1 MAQQNPI
8 TGSFGAVAAAD
19 AAGVHVAGL
28 NKSFGANHV
37 LRGIDLD
44 VAPGEVVCLIGPSG
58 SGKSTL
64 LRCVNLLEKPD
75 SGVVTVGEFTVTDED
90 VDLDLLRR
98 HVGMVFQQF
107 NLFPH
112 LSVLENCTVAQLKVL
127 KRGKAEAVDIAR
139 RQLARVGL
147 AELEDRYPDQL
158 SGGQQQRVALA
169 RAMAPRP
176 PLILLDE
183 PFGALDAS
191 LRSGLRRDVRQALK
205 EDGATAVLVTH
216 DQSEALSMADRAA
229 VMRAGRLRQLGT
241 PDEVYAHP
249 ADAWVAAFVGEASLL
264 PLLDVTGPERDGG
277 RRIGRT
283 ALGPVP
289 LHGARAATAVPGDL
303 VVVRPEHVRGTLD
316 PTVDVDGVEAARV
329 WTPATVVD
337 VDYRGHDSVATVQ
350 LADGT
355 RAQARVEGALPPLDA
370 ACGVRLAGPCAV
382 VAPGE

>member
-90 VDLDLLRR
+90 VDLDVLRR

-127 KRGKAEAVDIAR
+127 KRGKAEAADIAR

-158 SGGQQQRVALA
+158 SGGQQQRVAIARALCMKPRIMLFDEPTSALDPEMVKEVLDTMIDLA
-169 RAMAPRP
+169 REGMTM
-176 PLILLDE
+176 LC
-183 PFGALDAS
+183 
-191 LRSGLRRDVRQALK
+191 
-205 EDGATAVLVTH
+205 VTH
-216 DQSEALSMADRAA
+216 EMEFARAVADRVIFMDKGVIVEEGAPDA
-229 VMRAGRLRQLGT
+229 FFGNPQNDRLRNFLGQI
-241 PDEVYAHP
+241 A
-249 ADAWVAAFVGEASLL
+249 
-264 PLLDVTGPERDGG
+264 
-277 RRIGRT
+277 
-283 ALGPVP
+283 
-289 LHGARAATAVPGDL
+289 
-303 VVVRPEHVRGTLD
+303 
-316 PTVDVDGVEAARV
+316 
-329 WTPATVVD
+329 
-337 VDYRGHDSVATVQ
+337 
-350 LADGT
+350 
-355 RAQARVEGALPPLDA
+355 
-370 ACGVRLAGPCAV
+370 
-382 VAPGE
+382 

>member
-90 VDLDLLRR
+90 VDLDVLRR

-127 KRGKAEAVDIAR
+127 KRGKAEAADIAR

-158 SGGQQQRVALA
+158 SGGQQQRVAIARSLINDPYIILA
-169 RAMAPRP
+169 DEATGN
-176 PLILLDE
+176 LDTKTSHE
-183 PFGALDAS
+183 IMDMLQRLNDAGKTIIMVTHEDDIAEHAK
-191 LRSGLRRDVRQALK
+191 RIIRMRDGQII
-205 EDGATAVLVTH
+205 EDGP
-216 DQSEALSMADRAA
+216 SPRMIAA
-229 VMRAGRLRQLGT
+229 AKAAQ
-241 PDEVYAHP
+241 DSS
-249 ADAWVAAFVGEASLL
+249 VAAGAEA
-264 PLLDVTGPERDGG
+264 
-277 RRIGRT
+277 
-283 ALGPVP
+283 
-289 LHGARAATAVPGDL
+289 
-303 VVVRPEHVRGTLD
+303 
-316 PTVDVDGVEAARV
+316 
-329 WTPATVVD
+329 
-337 VDYRGHDSVATVQ
+337 
-350 LADGT
+350 
-355 RAQARVEGALPPLDA
+355 
-370 ACGVRLAGPCAV
+370 
-382 VAPGE
+382 

>member
-90 VDLDLLRR
+90 VDLDVLRR

-127 KRGKAEAVDIAR
+127 KRCLLYTSPSPR
-139 RQLARVGL
+139 
-147 AELEDRYPDQL
+147 DR
-158 SGGQQQRVALA
+158 G
-169 RAMAPRP
+169 
-176 PLILLDE
+176 
-183 PFGALDAS
+183 
-191 LRSGLRRDVRQALK
+191 
-205 EDGATAVLVTH
+205 
-216 DQSEALSMADRAA
+216 
-229 VMRAGRLRQLGT
+229 
-241 PDEVYAHP
+241 
-249 ADAWVAAFVGEASLL
+249 
-264 PLLDVTGPERDGG
+264 
-277 RRIGRT
+277 
-283 ALGPVP
+283 
-289 LHGARAATAVPGDL
+289 
-303 VVVRPEHVRGTLD
+303 
-316 PTVDVDGVEAARV
+316 
-329 WTPATVVD
+329 
-337 VDYRGHDSVATVQ
+337 
-350 LADGT
+350 
-355 RAQARVEGALPPLDA
+355 
-370 ACGVRLAGPCAV
+370 
-382 VAPGE
+382 